1 MCTELSQ
8 GREAE
13 GTFPAG
19 AGTSRGRDQEPPRGR
34 DQLPQLRSEGFHLIK
49 GNRKASPR
57 VEAVPIWLRR
67 WALLQ
72 LAARKGEYWEMRS
85 LGVIK
90 APRSAP
96 LPGRGWLLSSRQQL
110 LSSWRGEQGSGAGSM
125 AGHPAWARLSLGQGA
140 LARHGTARLVPL
152 PRPLHVWEPSPDPTR
167 RVEPI
172 PTQDPQ
178 RGGGS
183 GAGCCHP
190 QELSTPV

>member
-110 LSSWRGEQGSGAGSM
+110 LSSWRGEQGSGAGST

-152 PRPLHVWEPSPDPTR
+152 PRLLTHSARVGAQPGPHQGSGSPSPHR
-167 RVEPI
+167 IR
-172 PTQDPQ
+172 
-178 RGGGS
+178 S
-183 GAGCCHP
+183 AGVS
-190 QELSTPV
+190 QVQAAAILRS